1 MADITVEFFL
11 NGDTF
16 VVAECWVSGRMI
28 PTTFEHDKEDE
39 RDIDAHTVSCF
50 AEDGEKVNPSDEFLN
65 GIYNRINA
73 NFNKIYNAASYGE
86 DSILI

>member
-1 MADITVEFFL
+1 MAEITTEFFIDDVL
-11 NGDTF
+11 
-16 VVAECWVSGRMI
+16 VIVECEVTGRLI
-28 PTTFEHDKEDE
+28 STTFEHDKEDE

-50 AEDGEKVNPSDEFLN
+50 AEDGEKVIPSNEFLN

-73 NFNKIYNAASYGE
+73 NFNKIYNAASDGK

>member
-1 MADITVEFFL
+1 MAEITTEFIIDDILVI
-11 NGDTF
+11 
-16 VVAECWVSGRMI
+16 AECEVTGTLI
-28 PTTFEHDKEDE
+28 PATFEHDKEDE

-50 AEDGEKVNPSDEFLN
+50 SEDGEKVIPSNEFLN

-73 NFNKIYNAASYGE
+73 NFNKIYNAASDGK

>member
-1 MADITVEFFL
+1 MADITAEFFIDDIL
-11 NGDTF
+11 
-16 VVAECWVSGRMI
+16 VIVECEVTSRLI
-28 PTTFEHDKEDE
+28 PATFEHDKEDE

-50 AEDGEKVNPSDEFLN
+50 AEDGEKVIPSNEFLN

-73 NFNKIYNAASYGE
+73 NFNKIYNAASDGK